1 MLYYYK
7 YGFKQHYCSR
17 SQIIFTDNRSTESQS
32 KPIETHRVC
41 QEGTIRIVN
50 LLCGKSTNWTG
61 DALLQF
67 AGELMPMYSDIG
79 QCSLSEVTFAGLHL
93 LYKH

>member
-1 MLYYYK
+1 MLHYYK
-7 YGFKQHYCSR
+7 YSFKQHYCSR
-17 SQIIFTDNRSTESQS
+17 SQIIFTDNSAHRE
-32 KPIETHRVC
+32 PIETHRVC
-41 QEGTIRIVN
+41 QEVTIRIVN

-67 AGELMPMYSDIG
+67 SGELMPVYSYIG
-79 QCSLSEVTFAGLHL
+79 QCSLSEVTFSGLHL

>member
-1 MLYYYK
+1 MFQTTLL
-7 YGFKQHYCSR
+7 
-17 SQIIFTDNRSTESQS
+17 QS
-32 KPIETHRVC
+32 LSDHLHGQQKHRERVC
-41 QEGTIRIVN
+41 QEVTIRIVN
-50 LLCGKSTNWTG
+50 LLCGMSTNWTG

-67 AGELMPMYSDIG
+67 SGELMPMYSYIG